1 MTILVEKEACEIE
14 KVRELGINIQDDGEN
29 YLLEV
34 TGIVDTGA
42 DVCCASDGMM
52 EALGRAPL
60 RDALGRVFGIGGS
73 KGCHKRQR
81 NHSGRV

>member
-14 KVRELGINIQDDGEN
+14 KIRELGIKN

-42 DVCCASDGMM
+42 DVCCASDGMR
-52 EALGRAPL
+52 EALSAPL
-60 RDALGRVFGIGGS
+60 RDALGRVIGIRGS
-73 KGCHKRQR
+73 
-81 NHSGRV
+81 NLNL